1 MLYSAVFSASRS
13 DKRIGDWNDVDHV
26 CGELPLQ
33 CQRITINYNSFLQLW
48 AVKLYSEYI
57 GTQPG

>member
-1 MLYSAVFSASRS
+1 MLLFFLRSRS
-13 DKRIGDWNDVDHV
+13 DKRIGDCQNDVDHV

-33 CQRITINYNSFLQLW
+33 CQRITINYNSLLQLW